1 MKGNEFGD
9 RLNIV
14 IRKSQCAQAF
24 SRHLCADHIVMVEGG
39 AFAFLEPT
47 RTRLPNVVEQGS
59 QPNNTEIKI
68 AQRFVEFIVWPNVL
82 DNCERMRQHILVPM
96 NRVVL

>member
-1 MKGNEFGD
+1 
-9 RLNIV
+9 
-14 IRKSQCAQAF
+14 
-24 SRHLCADHIVMVEGG
+24 MVEGG
-39 AFAFLEPT
+39 AFAFLEPSV
-47 RTRLPNVVEQGS
+47 RLPNVVEQGS

-68 AQRFVEFIVWPNVL
+68 AQRLVKFIVWPNVL